1 MSPSTRAR
9 PLSGDERRASIIDAV
24 IPLLLEHGSTVTSRQ
39 ISEAA
44 GVAEGTIFRAFGDK
58 DSLVSAAVEEF
69 MTRRNAVPDGPIVDL
84 SLPLERKIAVIVG
97 TMRIR
102 VRDVVRMA
110 TVTGQ
115 HGPHPTEEQRAAFVA
130 RIAEA
135 LELHVDELAI
145 SPERLAD
152 YLRAL
157 AIATTVPLGGESFD
171 DDELVPLIMHGI
183 VHPPTTARKD

>member
-1 MSPSTRAR
+1 MSISARAR
-9 PLSGDERRASIIDAV
+9 PLPSDERRASIIDAA
-24 IPLLLEHGSTVTSRQ
+24 IPLLLEHGTAVTSRQ

-58 DSLVSAAVEEF
+58 DSLITAAVEEF
-69 MTRRNAVPDGPIVDL
+69 MARRNAPPEGPIVEPG
-84 SLPLERKIAVIVG
+84 LPLDRTIAIIVG
-97 TMRIR
+97 AMRVR

-110 TVTGQ
+110 TLTGR

-130 RIAEA
+130 RVAEA
-135 LELHVDELAI
+135 LEPHSSELAI

-157 AIATTVPLGGESFD
+157 AIATTVPIGGEGFD
-171 DDELVPLIMHGI
+171 DDELVPLIVHGI